1 MVYYLI
7 ICRSLTYA
15 QRTAQVLERVGIPG
29 WVQRSPKLISK
40 EGCGYCVRIPERR
53 LADALTVLRREGM
66 SPKQV
71 FLQTAEGE
79 YSEVHSGVIWTVPP
93 PRWKNLGQSPGPA
106 HGP

>member
-1 MVYYLI
+1 MVYYII

-79 YSEVHSGVIWTVPP
+79 YSEVKS
-93 PRWKNLGQSPGPA
+93 
-106 HGP
+106 